1 MEKSQKN
8 LKKEKKG
15 VDEKSKACYY
25 VQARLRATNLEN
37 DTEERDARTTVNNLS
52 ETFLSKIG
60 DEKQELNIRV

>member
-1 MEKSQKN
+1 M
-8 LKKEKKG
+8 
-15 VDEKSKACYY
+15 
-25 VQARLRATNLEN
+25 RATNLEN